1 MRLRH
6 YLALSKPTIT
16 LLVLVTAAT
25 ALVAEGSTLHRP
37 LDFLLILLAIFAT
50 SASANA
56 LNQYFERD
64 RDAQMR
70 RTAERR
76 PLPRGLIRPQE
87 ALLFALGMGLLG
99 VGLLAW
105 RYNGLSAFL
114 ALLTIGFY
122 SFFYTLWLKPR
133 TAQNIVIGGAAG
145 AMGPVIAW
153 AAATGGLEL
162 APWILFLVI
171 FFWTPPHF
179 WALALMVKQDYERVR
194 LPMMPVVRGDLY
206 TLRQILLYSAVTFLV
221 SLIWAMRGAGAV
233 YWVFALVLGIWFLY
247 RAWDSYRRRTVESY
261 RRLFGTSILYLL
273 GLFVGVMLDTVF
285 RGGSWTR

>member
-1 MRLRH
+1 MRLWH
-6 YLALSKPTIT
+6 YLELSKPTIT
-16 LLVLVTAAT
+16 LLVLLTAAT
-25 ALVAEGSTLHRP
+25 ALVAEGEVVRRP
-37 LDFLLILLAIFAT
+37 VDFGMILLAIFLT

-56 LNQYFERD
+56 LNQYFERE

-70 RTAERR
+70 RTAQRR
-76 PLPRGLIRPQE
+76 PLPRGLLKPKE
-87 ALLFALGMGLLG
+87 ALLFAVAAGLLG
-99 VGLLAW
+99 VGLLAV
-105 RYNGLSAFL
+105 RFNLLSAFL

-162 APWILFLVI
+162 TPWILFLVI

-194 LPMMPVVRGDLY
+194 LPMMPVVKGDPY
-206 TLRQILLYSAVTFLV
+206 TLRQILLYTVVTFLA
-221 SLIWAMRGAGAV
+221 SLALLAVKAGLIYLIFAV
-233 YWVFALVLGIWFLY
+233 GLGLWFLY
-247 RAWDSYRRRTVESY
+247 RAYDSYRRRTVESY
-261 RRLFGTSILYLL
+261 RKLFGASILYLL
-273 GLFVGVMLDTVF
+273 ALFVGVMVDAVF
-285 RGGSWTR
+285 RVQWTR